1 MADEIDKNMFWQPS
15 YYTDSKGNKK
25 LSRNRVA
32 YVNGKQIVEG
42 SIDDIYDEYG
52 NIDRDKE
59 AAKQKKKNETSSAGM
74 TGASKNN
81 IPTSVDAQQ
90 QLVKDTARE
99 FNTDEKTAA
108 KIAGRVAGGN
118 NSTPAQA
125 EAIRTDTNVN
135 VPKAGPSDN
144 SNPATYKGAEQEIGD
159 IQSIFDKVN
168 DYYGNSLTGFYD
180 DLSNRDKKIM
190 GIDSALTL
198 AKNLA
203 KAQPYLGSIY
213 GRSHEGSDI
222 GDEKSMLDEAMR
234 TSLNQGLDRRNKRM
248 TATLDAQI
256 EAANFPA
263 EIKRT
268 LYEINARNDLDFR
281 QKQRL
286 MTLEIEQY
294 KKNAGIDISKD
305 KAIRTNAAEA
315 PYRFTGGVNVGGV
328 NVGAQ

>member
-1 MADEIDKNMFWQPS
+1 MADKTFWQDS

-25 LSRNRVA
+25 KSRNRVA
-32 YVNGKQIVEG
+32 TVNGKQIVEG

-52 NIDRDKE
+52 NIDRTKE
-59 AAKQKKKNETSSAGM
+59 AAKQKNKNEVKAAGM

-81 IPTSVDAQQ
+81 IPTSTDAQS
-90 QLVKDTARE
+90 QLVKDTAKE
-99 FNTDEKTAA
+99 FNTDEKTAG
-108 KIAGRVAGGN
+108 KIAGRVTGGN

-125 EAIRTDTNVN
+125 EAIKVDSKVD
-135 VPKAGPSDN
+135 VPTGYSSN
-144 SNPATYKGAEQEIGD
+144 SSSPATYEGAEKEIGN

-213 GRSHEGSDI
+213 GRSHEGTDI

-248 TATLDAQI
+248 TAALDAQI

-263 EIKRT
+263 EIKRK

-286 MTLEIEQY
+286 MDLEIKQY
-294 KKNAGIDISKD
+294 QKQAGINIE
-305 KAIRTNAAEA
+305 TNRQMIKNEKEA
-315 PYRFTGGVNVGGV
+315 PYRVTGGVKAGPIQF
-328 NVGAQ
+328 GAQ

>member
-1 MADEIDKNMFWQPS
+1 MADKTFWQDS

-25 LSRNRVA
+25 KSRNRVA
-32 YVNGKQIVEG
+32 TVNGKQIVEG

-52 NIDRDKE
+52 NIDRAKE
-59 AAKQKKKNETSSAGM
+59 ASKQKNKNEVKAAGM

-81 IPTSVDAQQ
+81 IPTSSDAQS
-90 QLVKDTARE
+90 QLVKDTAKE

-108 KIAGRVAGGN
+108 KIAGRVVGGN
-118 NSTPAQA
+118 NSTPAIA
-125 EAIRTDTNVN
+125 EAIKTDSKVD
-135 VPKAGPSDN
+135 VPTGGPSNN
-144 SNPATYKGAEQEIGD
+144 SSPATYKGAEEEIGN

-213 GRSHEGSDI
+213 GRSHEGTDI
-222 GDEKSMLDEAMR
+222 GNEKSMLDDAMR

-248 TATLDAQI
+248 TAALDAQI

-263 EIKRT
+263 EIKRK

-286 MTLEIEQY
+286 MTLELDQY
-294 KKNAGIDISKD
+294 KKQMGIDISKD
-305 KAIRTNAAEA
+305 AAIRANAANA
-315 PYRFTGGVNVGGV
+315 PYRATGGIKLPGGLGGV
-328 NVGAQ
+328 SIQ